1 MHDVRE
7 DRNYLTIRMFHQTTV
22 CQGHYT
28 TGKNFVTHIK
38 TISPV
43 VKAVKL
49 MDWRQAALPPDLVDQ
64 CCLPKFPNN

>member
-22 CQGHYT
+22 CQGDYT

-49 MDWRQAALPPDLVDQ
+49 TAWRQKKSPL
-64 CCLPKFPNN
+64 KITT